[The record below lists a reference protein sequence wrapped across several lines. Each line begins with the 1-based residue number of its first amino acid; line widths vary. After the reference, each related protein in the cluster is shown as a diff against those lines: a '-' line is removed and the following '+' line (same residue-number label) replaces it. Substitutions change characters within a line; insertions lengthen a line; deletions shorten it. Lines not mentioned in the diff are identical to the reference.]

1 MLKNI
6 VLTVFYVLI
15 YSLIMACLLSVKSNM
30 WTAYIGVYM
39 VMIVFTI
46 VFINLSMNHISMT
59 ISQISVWMEKKWN

>member
-1 MLKNI
+1 
-6 VLTVFYVLI
+6 
-15 YSLIMACLLSVKSNM
+15 MACLLSVKSNM